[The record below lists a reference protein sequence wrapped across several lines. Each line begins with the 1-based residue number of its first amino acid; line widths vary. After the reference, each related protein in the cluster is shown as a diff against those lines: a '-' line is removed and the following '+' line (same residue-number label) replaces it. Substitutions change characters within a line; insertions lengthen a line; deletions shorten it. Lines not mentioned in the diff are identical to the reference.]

1 MTDRRELQRTLDA
14 FADARG
20 LPRHDLSTDN
30 FASGS
35 CPTPQAERSH
45 GRDSSAP
52 EQGGATPPPNASS
65 VRSRTN
71 HASSTA
77 STASTASRSVRL
89 ARARDLKAARA
100 RARAERAA
108 ERDRQWFV
116 ERRELATAAGWHPD
130 SVFAAP
136 VWRAG
141 MASQSDHAG
150 HAAQREYDRMPPAI
164 RGCVKRAIAG
174 RDFRN
179 SRARGILGVM
189 AVLWRQARLTRAQS
203 RRRLVVEYVSY
214 ETLASALYDRTSMR
228 KPARSTLQ
236 HAWHRPGGDEHNGQ
250 IGWHDALRKHGA
262 FHWLQERQCADDPTC
277 NQYWLLDPRSPFM
290 NAAQREWLRALELDG
305 CGASESGVA
314 RAPPASS
321 IPF

>member
-1 MTDRRELQRTLDA
+1 MTQRTPDPELQRALDA
-14 FADARG
+14 IADSAGFARF
-20 LPRHDLSTDN
+20 DLSTDE
-30 FASGS
+30 FASGP
-35 CPTPQAERSH
+35 CPTPPPSDGGVTRVTDRHAI
-45 GRDSSAP
+45 AP
-52 EQGGATPPPNASS
+52 P
-65 VRSRTN
+65 SR
-71 HASSTA
+71 AL
-77 STASTASRSVRL
+77 RL
-89 ARARDLKAARA
+89 ARARDRKRDKA
-100 RARAERAA
+100 RARAERSA

-130 SVFAAP
+130 SVLAPAA
-136 VWRAG
+136 WRAG
-141 MASQSDHAG
+141 LSTQSDHAG
-150 HAAQREYDRMPPAI
+150 HAAQREYDRLPPAI

-189 AVLWRQARLTRAQS
+189 AILWRHARLTRAQT

-214 ETLASALYDRTSMR
+214 ETIASALYDRTSMR
-228 KPARSTLQ
+228 KPARSTIQ
-236 HAWHRPGGDEHNGQ
+236 HSWHRPGGNKYNGQ
-250 IGWHDALRKHGA
+250 TGWHDGLRDEGA

-277 NQYWLLDPRSPFM
+277 AQYWILDPRSPFM

-305 CGASESGVA
+305 IGAGVA